1 LIAREQK
8 PIVERPTLLAGS
20 CAFFTLISQSV
31 TDCVLKPADRNP
43 RHLYP
48 SPLHQV
54 DPVLLLRAARKP
66 LFRR

>member
-1 LIAREQK
+1 
-8 PIVERPTLLAGS
+8 
-20 CAFFTLISQSV
+20 
-31 TDCVLKPADRNP
+31 VLKSADRNP

-54 DPVLLLRAARKP
+54 DPVLLLRAARKA